1 MSKLLLLTDKMI
13 HNESEIESRHGRL
26 KRIYLAKVDST
37 NDYAMK
43 ILRKNPLLPSSPNG
57 FLVTTSE
64 QTKGKGQRGNI
75 WSSAPDLDLAMT
87 WVVQK
92 PPKVAVIVFNMAAA
106 LATRKGI
113 RQAVKESIGVDLPSV
128 SLAVKWPNDV
138 MIWANGS
145 YRKIAGILVENHWRG
160 ETWTA
165 STVGIGVNVKSRRIA
180 LGYNAVSISEVL
192 SEDLEPR
199 RVELPILDHLLDYI
213 ELLKKEGGAERIIEE
228 FNAELFGHGEL
239 REYEVGGEKY
249 MGTLTKIDEEG
260 IGVFEWKIS
269 NNTPPSRLHSSEVKW
284 VFSLHTH

>member
-13 HNESEIESRHGRL
+13 HNESEIESRHGRF
-26 KRIYLAKVDST
+26 KRLYLAEVDST

-43 ILRKNPLLPSSPNG
+43 ILRKKLFSSSQNG

-92 PPKVAVIVFNMAAA
+92 PPKVAVILFNMAAA
-106 LATRKGI
+106 LATGKGI

-180 LGYNAVSISEVL
+180 FGYNAVSISEVL
-192 SEDLEPR
+192 CEDFEPQR
-199 RVELPILDHLLDYI
+199 LELPILDHLLDYI
-213 ELLKKEGGAERIIEE
+213 ELLKKERGAERVIEE
-228 FNAELFGHGEL
+228 FNAELFGRGEL
-239 REYEVGGEKY
+239 REYEVGGAKY
-249 MGTLTKIDEEG
+249 LGYMTKIDEEG
-260 IGVFEWKIS
+260 IGFFKWETIY
-269 NNTPPSRLHSSEVKW
+269 NTPPSRLHSSEVKW
-284 VFSLHTH
+284 VFNLHTH